1 MMPQVIKVG
10 LLTVSDRCS
19 QGKAEDEGGA
29 NLKALVDDGVLFK
42 GKASTVTSWLLFT
55 YVDDIQIWKKFGI

>member
-42 GKASTVTSWLLFT
+42 GKARIVIS
-55 YVDDIQIWKKFGI
+55 